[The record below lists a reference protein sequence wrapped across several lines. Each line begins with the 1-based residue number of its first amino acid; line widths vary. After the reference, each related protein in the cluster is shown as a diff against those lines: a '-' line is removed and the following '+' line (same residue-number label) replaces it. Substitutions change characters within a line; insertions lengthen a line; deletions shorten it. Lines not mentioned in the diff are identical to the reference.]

1 MPHKSSLP
9 SIQFHFIQKNA
20 YPKERQRLKVFI
32 LSIFKKEKTP
42 VNTISYIFCSDDY
55 LLGINQQFLR
65 HNYYTDIISFNL
77 AANKAPADGE
87 IYISP
92 DRVRENAIKFDQYY
106 YLELHRVIF
115 HGALHLCGYKDKTP
129 ANTRLMRQKEDYY
142 LKAYFK

>member
-1 MPHKSSLP
+1 MPHKSPP
-9 SIQFHFIQKNA
+9 SIQFHFLQKSA
-20 YPKERQRLKVFI
+20 DLKERQKLKAFI

-55 LLGINQQFLR
+55 LRRINQQFLR
-65 HNYYTDIISFNL
+65 HNYFTDIISFNL
-77 AANKAPADGE
+77 AASKAPIDGE

-92 DRVRENAIKFDQYY
+92 GRVRENAIRFNQYCY
-106 YLELHRVIF
+106 VELHRVIF

-142 LKAYFK
+142 LKSYFK